1 VVRIIFQY
9 LFQLQDQLG
18 LKEFRVFKEFPAF
31 RESLVLVGLKEF
43 KESQAIQVL
52 LVPIV

>member
-1 VVRIIFQY
+1 VVQIIFQY

-18 LKEFRVFKEFPAF
+18 LKEFKVFKEFPAF
-31 RESLVLVGLKEF
+31 RESLVLVDLKVF
-43 KESQAIQVL
+43 KASQVIQVL

>member
-1 VVRIIFQY
+1 MVQIIFQY
-9 LFQLQDQLG
+9 LFQLQDLLG

-31 RESLVLVGLKEF
+31 RESLVLVDLKEF
-43 KESQAIQVL
+43 KASQAIQDQ